1 MIRNFEIIRKQVFLL
16 VIFETEE
23 GTPVTMEN
31 GTKTINFIPGQNFET
46 LKAFHL
52 QALENSAVENRDQAL
67 FKDDR
72 FPPNSTSLSDP
83 NEADIFDSSNIIW
96 KRASDLGFSP
106 KFIVDGAS
114 RFDIN
119 QGRIG
124 NCWVLASMGSLTLK
138 KKLFSRVVPN
148 DQSFGEDYAG
158 IFHFQFWQSDRWVD
172 VVVDDYL
179 PTVNGK
185 LCFITSKSENEL
197 WPALLEK
204 AYAKL
209 NGSYQGTDGGWPS
222 RSLTDFTGGIC
233 EEYDLAGMIPDDL
246 FKAMM
251 KAQNKCAL
259 MTSWIL
265 PDPYEY
271 EAETPEGLIRGKYGF
286 VFCLAGFCLIYKLPS
301 VITIATVLH
310 SKSNPIIY

>member
-1 MIRNFEIIRKQVFLL
+1 MED
-16 VIFETEE
+16 
-23 GTPVTMEN
+23 GTSRYDLYPD
-31 GTKTINFIPGQNFET
+31 QNFKH

-52 QALENSAVENRDQAL
+52 HALEKSVDENQDQVL
-67 FKDDR
+67 FKDDK
-72 FPPNSTSLSDP
+72 FPPNSTSL
-83 NEADIFDSSNIIW
+83 NNTKEEDIFDTSIIVW
-96 KRASDLGFSP
+96 KRASELGFDP

-114 RFDIN
+114 RFDVN
-119 QGRIG
+119 QGKIG

-148 DQSFGEDYAG
+148 DQSFGEDYCG
-158 IFHFQFWQSDRWVD
+158 IFHFRFWQSHQWVD

-209 NGSYQGTDGGWPS
+209 NGSYQGTHGGFSS

-233 EEYDLAGMIPDDL
+233 EEYQLAEIIPDEL
-246 FKAMM
+246 FENMM
-251 KAQNKCAL
+251 KAQNKSAL
-259 MTSWIL
+259 MTSWINSN
-265 PDPYEY
+265 PYEY
-271 EAETPEGLIRGKYGF
+271 EAETPEGLIRGKD
-286 VFCLAGFCLIYKLPS
+286 S
-301 VITIATVLH
+301 VIFCQQYLNV
-310 SKSNPIIY
+310 